1 VAAGALGGAHAAE
14 CGLELLALAE
24 EVERL
29 NRLLHEERAAGAR
42 RKAARGA
49 QRGDAAAAGS
59 DSAAGAAAPSPARAG
74 AARAAGPGPGSTGDR
89 AGQHGAL
96 AGSQPEI
103 VAAGYDACG
112 HEGAQPSAREC
123 GDGAHGADGVNTHAA
138 AASQRESDERANARG
153 DGPEPPGG
161 AGRGGNGGQDAGPGR
176 GSGGAEVLPARQPP
190 PAPAQ
195 PRRFSLWAY
204 ITGADRLPAG
214 AQLGLS

>member
-1 VAAGALGGAHAAE
+1 VAE
-14 CGLELLALAE
+14 RGLELLALAE

-29 NRLLHEERAAGAR
+29 NRLLHEERAAGAGR
-42 RKAARGA
+42 QHARGA
-49 QRGDAAAAGS
+49 RRGDAAAAGS

-74 AARAAGPGPGSTGDR
+74 TAGPGPGSTGER
-89 AGQHGAL
+89 AGQHSAL

-112 HEGAQPSAREC
+112 DEDAQPYAREG
-123 GDGAHGADGVNTHAA
+123 GDGVHGADSVDAHAA
-138 AASQRESDERANARG
+138 ALHRENDERAAARG
-153 DGPEPPGG
+153 GGHGPPGG
-161 AGRGGNGGQDAGPGR
+161 AGRGSNGGLDAEPGR
-176 GSGGAEVLPARQPP
+176 GSGGAGALPARQPA

-214 AQLGLS
+214 AQPGPS